1 MSELEH
7 LRQDP
12 HFYEVIYREHRE
24 VAYQYLKNLGIGE
37 EQFLDIYQDAVIV
50 LFEKTRDPSFSL
62 TCTVRT
68 YLISICKYQYFK
80 RTKRE
85 MDVVPIDGEKGIYTD
100 WLEDEDEIMQ
110 KQAQVDRLERILRQF
125 SNVSTKCYE
134 LIYRFFYL
142 QESFSLIAQ
151 AMAYS
156 NAENAKNQK
165 ARCQKK
171 LRELYREEA

>member
-7 LRQDP
+7 LRQDA
-12 HFYEVIYREHRE
+12 HYYEVIYHQHRV
-24 VAYQYLKNLGIGE
+24 VAYQYLRNLGIGE
-37 EQFLDIYQDAVIV
+37 EQFLDIFQDAVIV
-50 LFEKTRDPSFSL
+50 LFEKSRDPSFCL
-62 TCTVRT
+62 TCSVRT
-68 YLISICKYQYFK
+68 YLISICRNQYLK
-80 RTKRE
+80 RSNRE
-85 MDVVPIDGEKGIYTD
+85 VDVVSIDGEKMVHTD
-100 WLEDEDEIMQ
+100 WLADEEEITE
-110 KQAQVDRLERILRQF
+110 KQAQVDRLERILQQF

-134 LIYRFFYL
+134 LIYHFFYL